1 MYKVLAALPAA
12 LRQRIEGHNFPQVGT
27 LTVSIGFTAIGAD
40 DTPGAAFERADQA
53 VYQAK
58 QTGRNRTV
66 ADFELAPRAVTAN
79 AVPRCELEF
88 F

>member
-1 MYKVLAALPAA
+1 MKL
-12 LRQRIEGHNFPQVGT
+12 
-27 LTVSIGFTAIGAD
+27 
-40 DTPGAAFERADQA
+40 PGAAFERADQA

-66 ADFELAPRAVTAN
+66 ADSELAPGAATVGAT
-79 AVPRCELEF
+79 PRGELEF

>member
-1 MYKVLAALPAA
+1 MLFRSFER
-12 LRQRIEGHNFPQVGT
+12 LRQRIERHDFPRVGQ
-27 LTVSIGFTAIGAD
+27 LTVSIGFTSVAPD

-53 VYQAK
+53 VYHAK

-66 ADFELAPRAVTAN
+66 AHAGLACSEAPDAT
-79 AVPRCELEF
+79 PLGELEF